1 MKKRLIQSSALAGL
15 LLAAAVSA
23 SPSVSAA
30 DLKGGTL
37 RVGILQDVVNFDPLQ
52 FSAVNYP
59 LIRNLYDAL
68 IDYTPD
74 GKAIPGL
81 VTAWQIA
88 PDNGAVT
95 LTLRGDVTFTDGT
108 PLTADAVAAT
118 LKKAADPVQ
127 GKNVY
132 PTMSIVKDWSIGDPH
147 TVTIHFANP
156 VPDRQIS
163 DLLQSICVIEPSVV
177 NSVETK
183 VGGTGAYTLAERV
196 LGQRLRLVANP
207 KYWRPGQPVSHE
219 VVETVFSDNEAA
231 AAALES
237 GALDLIY
244 GANNRTAVRLRD
256 SGDQVIQGPA
266 PLTQVLRINTTHGP
280 FRNAKF
286 RQAFNY
292 LMDRQA
298 ILKVGYANIGQTL
311 AQAWVPAS
319 PAYDPKL
326 NEEYAF
332 NLDKAREL
340 LKESGLSQAEMNNWK
355 LMADGGDQVAMAITQ
370 LVQSTLTKVGINVQI
385 DLKQGSEFVDAL
397 LGGHFDALF
406 GGIGNNQKFPSR
418 VTTNSIYRTVKN
430 PVLGDPNPFPDYVA
444 AIDRVNHT
452 LGSDP
457 SVLRAAYDNLNRA
470 LVDASFAIP
479 TNTFS
484 VGLIVASKKVSGFT
498 PDIDDIFVARTI
510 GFTQ

>member
-1 MKKRLIQSSALAGL
+1 MNIRRMRHLGLLGAVMLAGS
-15 LLAAAVSA
+15 AVC
-23 SPSVSAA
+23 PGWAA

-37 RVGILQDVVNFDPLQ
+37 RVAVLQDIVNFDPLQ

-68 IDYTPD
+68 IDYTAD
-74 GKAIPGL
+74 GKAVPAL
-81 VTAWQIA
+81 VQSWQIA
-88 PDNGAVT
+88 PDNGSVR
-95 LTLRGDVTFTDGT
+95 LTLRGDVAFTDGV
-108 PLTADAVAAT
+108 PLTTEAVAAT
-118 LKKAADPVQ
+118 LKKADDPVK

-132 PTMSIVKDWSIGDPH
+132 PTMSIVKDWVVNDPH
-147 TVTIHFANP
+147 SITVNFTNP
-156 VPDRQIS
+156 VPDKQIT
-163 DLLQSICVIEPSVV
+163 DLLQAICVIEPSVV
-177 NSVETK
+177 DSAETK
-183 VGGTGAYTLAERV
+183 IGGTGAYTLAERV

-207 KYWRPGQPVSHE
+207 KYWRAGEPVSHE

-237 GALDLIY
+237 GGVDLIY
-244 GANNRTAVRLRD
+244 GASARTAVRLRD
-256 SGDQVIQGPA
+256 EGYQLIQGPA
-266 PLTQVLRINTTHGP
+266 PLMQIFRINTTHGP

-298 ILKVGYANIGQTL
+298 ILKVGYAGVGQVSAL
-311 AQAWVPAS
+311 PWVPAS
-319 PAYDPKL
+319 PAYDASYDTK
-326 NEEYAF
+326 YAF

-340 LKESGLSQAEMNNWK
+340 LKESGLTPAEMNNWK
-355 LMADGGDQVAMAITQ
+355 ILADGGDEVGVAISQ
-370 LVQSTLTKVGINVQI
+370 LVQSTLAKVGINVQI

-418 VTTNSIYRTVKN
+418 ITTNSIYRIAKN
-430 PVLGDPNPFPDYVA
+430 PVLGDPNPHQDYVA
-444 AIDRVNHT
+444 AINRVDHT
-452 LGSDP
+452 LGTGP
-457 SVLRAAYDNLNRA
+457 EVKAAYDNLNRA
-470 LVDASFAIP
+470 LVEASFGIA

-484 VGLIVASKKVSGFT
+484 VGLIVAGKNVGGIT

-510 GFTQ
+510 GFTK

>member
-1 MKKRLIQSSALAGL
+1 MKKNFLRSSALAAL
-15 LLAAAVSA
+15 LFATVIPA
-23 SPSVSAA
+23 SAA
-30 DLKGGTL
+30 DLQGGTL

-74 GKAIPGL
+74 GKPVPGL
-81 VTAWQIA
+81 VESWQIA
-88 PDNGAVT
+88 PDSTAVT
-95 LTLRGDVTFTDGT
+95 MKLRADVTFSDGT
-108 PLTADAVAAT
+108 PLAADAVAAT
-118 LKKAADPVQ
+118 LKKASDPAK

-132 PTMSIVKDWSIGDPH
+132 PTMSIVKDWTIADPR
-147 TVTIHFANP
+147 TITLNFNNP
-156 VPDRQIS
+156 VPDKQIA

-177 NSVETK
+177 DSVETK

-207 KYWRPGQPVSHE
+207 KYWRAGQPVARE
-219 VVETVFSDNEAA
+219 IVETVFSDNEAA

-237 GALDLIY
+237 GGLDLIY

-256 SGDQVIQGPA
+256 GGFQVFQGPA
-266 PLTQVLRINTTHGP
+266 PLAQIFRINATHGP

-298 ILKVGYANIGQTL
+298 ILKVGYAGVGQL
-311 AQAWVPAS
+311 ISLPWVPAS
-319 PAYDPKL
+319 PAYDASY
-326 NEEYAF
+326 NEKYTY
-332 NLDKAREL
+332 NLDKAKEL
-340 LKESGLSQAEMNNWK
+340 LKESGLSPAEMNNWK
-355 LMADGGDQVAMAITQ
+355 LMVDGGDQVAVAITQ
-370 LVQSTLTKVGINVQI
+370 LVQSTLAKAGITVGIDVR
-385 DLKQGSEFVDAL
+385 QGSEFVDAL
-397 LGGHFDALF
+397 LGGRFDALF
-406 GGIGNNQKFPSR
+406 GGVGNNQKFPSR
-418 VTTNSIYRTVKN
+418 ITTNSIYRTVKN
-430 PVLGDPNPFPDYVA
+430 PVLGEPNPFPDYVA

-457 SVLRAAYDNLNRA
+457 QVLRAAYDNLNRA
-470 LVDASFAIP
+470 LMDASFGIA

-484 VGLIVASKKVSGFT
+484 VGLIVAAKNVGGIT
-498 PDIDDIFVARTI
+498 PDIDDIFVGRTI

>member
-1 MKKRLIQSSALAGL
+1 MKVRLIRSLPIFALMVMLCVPNAG
-15 LLAAAVSA
+15 
-23 SPSVSAA
+23 SAA

-37 RVGILQDVVNFDPLQ
+37 RVGILQDIVNFDPLQ

-74 GKAIPGL
+74 GKAVPGL
-81 VTAWQIA
+81 VESWQIA
-88 PDNGAVT
+88 PDSTSVT
-95 LTLRGDVTFTDGT
+95 MKLRGDVSFTDGS

-118 LKKAADPVQ
+118 FKKAADPVK

-147 TVTIHFANP
+147 TVTLNFTNP
-156 VPDRQIS
+156 VPDRQIT

-177 NSVETK
+177 DNAETK
-183 VGGTGAYTLAERV
+183 IGGTGAYTLAERV

-237 GALDLIY
+237 GGLDLIY

-256 SGDQVIQGPA
+256 AGFQVFQGPA
-266 PLTQVLRINTTHGP
+266 PLAQIFRINATHGP

-298 ILKVGYANIGQTL
+298 ILKVGYAGVGQAIAL
-311 AQAWVPAS
+311 PWVPAS
-319 PAYDPKL
+319 PAYDASY
-326 NEEYAF
+326 NEKYAF

-340 LKESGLSQAEMNNWK
+340 LKESGLSQAEMSSWK
-355 LMADGGDQVAMAITQ
+355 ILADGGDQVGVAISQ
-370 LVQSTLTKVGINVQI
+370 LVQSTLAKVGINVQI
-385 DLKQGSEFVDAL
+385 ELKQGSEFVDAL
-397 LGGHFDALF
+397 LGGRFDALF
-406 GGIGNNQKFPSR
+406 GGVGNNQKFPSR
-418 VTTNSIYRTVKN
+418 ITTNSIYRTVKN

-457 SVLRAAYDNLNRA
+457 QVLRAAYDNLNRA
-470 LVDASFAIP
+470 LIEASFGIA

-484 VGLIVASKKVSGFT
+484 VGLIVAAKNVGGIT

-510 GFTQ
+510 GFAQ

>member
-1 MKKRLIQSSALAGL
+1 MKMRLIRSSAVLGSL
-15 LLAAAVSA
+15 LLVMICVPNAG
-23 SPSVSAA
+23 SAA

-37 RVGILQDVVNFDPLQ
+37 RAGILQDVVNFDPLQ

-74 GKAIPGL
+74 GKAVPGL
-81 VTAWQIA
+81 VESWQIA
-88 PDNGAVT
+88 ADSASVAMK
-95 LTLRGDVTFTDGT
+95 LRGDVGFTDGT

-118 LKKAADPVQ
+118 LKKAADPVK

-132 PTMSIVKDWSIGDPH
+132 PTMSVVKDWSIGDPH
-147 TVTIHFANP
+147 TITMNFTNP
-156 VPDRQIS
+156 VPDRQIT
-163 DLLQSICVIEPSVV
+163 DLMQSICVIEASVAD
-177 NSVETK
+177 SAETK
-183 VGGTGAYTLAERV
+183 IGGTGAYTLAERV

-207 KYWRPGQPVSHE
+207 KYWRVGQPVARE

-237 GALDLIY
+237 GGLDLIY
-244 GANNRTAVRLRD
+244 GASARTAVRLRD
-256 SGDQVIQGPA
+256 AGYQVVQGPA
-266 PLTQVLRINTTHGP
+266 PLAQIFRINATHGP

-298 ILKVGYANIGQTL
+298 ILKVGYAGVGQIVAL
-311 AQAWVPAS
+311 PWVPAS
-319 PAYDPKL
+319 PAYDASY
-326 NEEYAF
+326 NEKYAF

-355 LMADGGDQVAMAITQ
+355 ILADGGEQVGVALSQ
-370 LVQSTLTKVGINVQI
+370 LVQSTLAKAGINVQI
-385 DLKQGSEFVDAL
+385 ELKQGSEFVDAL
-397 LGGHFDALF
+397 LGGRFDALF
-406 GGIGNNQKFPSR
+406 GGVGNNQKFPSR
-418 VTTNSIYRTVKN
+418 ITTNSIYRTVKN

-457 SVLRAAYDNLNRA
+457 QVLRAAYDNLNRA
-470 LVDASFAIP
+470 LVEASFGIA

-484 VGLIVASKKVSGFT
+484 VGLIVAAKNVGGIT

-510 GFTQ
+510 GFTH